1 MGSFTNITDIFSGGA
16 AVCVI
21 IYLIIQGIRY
31 GITLKRESKLLIDEG
46 HTKRSKR
53 EAIAK
58 AKRQQEIIEVI
69 ETTIIPKLDN
79 INDNIKKLSNSEC
92 DLLRREI
99 NIIYF
104 RYLPYKKIPKEEK
117 QQLISLFKDYQNLGG
132 NSYVHDIYNTIMSW
146 EVVQDYSDLKIDL
159 RL

>member
-1 MGSFTNITDIFSGGA
+1 MGSFTNITSIFSGAA

-46 HTKRSKR
+46 NTKRTKR
-53 EAIAK
+53 EEIAR

-69 ETTIIPKLDN
+69 ESTIIPKLDN
-79 INDNIKKLSNSEC
+79 IKDDIKKLSSSER

-104 RYLPYKKIPKEEK
+104 KYLPYKKIPKEEK
-117 QQLISLFKDYQNLGG
+117 QQLIFLFQDYHNLDG
-132 NSYVHDIYNTIMSW
+132 NSYVQDIYNTIMSW
-146 EVVQDYSDLKIDL
+146 EVVQDYSDLK
-159 RL
+159 

>member
-1 MGSFTNITDIFSGGA
+1 MGSFTNITDIFSGVA

-46 HTKRSKR
+46 NTKRTKR
-53 EAIAK
+53 EEIAR

-69 ETTIIPKLDN
+69 ESTIIPKLDN
-79 INDNIKKLSNSEC
+79 IKDDIKKLSSSER

-104 RYLPYKKIPKEEK
+104 KYLPYKKIPKEEK
-117 QQLISLFKDYQNLGG
+117 QQLIFLFQDYHNLDG
-132 NSYVHDIYNTIMSW
+132 NSYVQGIYNTIMSW
-146 EVVQDYSDLKIDL
+146 EVVQDYSDLK
-159 RL
+159 